1 MSNTTLHKLALRAAP
16 WALPLGLLAAWQL
29 AVASGLGDALILFSA
44 TFWTN
49 SITGLA
55 VLAGF
60 VWVITNRF
68 IKPEEERLAA
78 AFGDRAAEWFTRVR
92 RWI

>member
-1 MSNTTLHKLALRAAP
+1 
-16 WALPLGLLAAWQL
+16 
-29 AVASGLGDALILFSA
+29 
-44 TFWTN
+44 
-49 SITGLA
+49 